1 MQGQQSGR
9 MSPID
14 ISLTT
19 GNPFAMPERDPSF
32 RPFLL
37 HFVQQRS
44 QLPSAL
50 SQSHDDTSRTAT
62 HSITKSAY
70 TLTVFRLPLGPHQ
83 RHTTRRIAL
92 FQISK
97 RYRCGASTASWCLP
111 AQRAG
116 RGAIRWRSIPSSP
129 QNESRVSF
137 RHIKRFLLSYQLTH
151 KLRSRDRLTITS
163 PHPLTFSHSITYDTP
178 ASPLPYQNT
187 SSSRA
192 YSPWLAHIVLHLHDV
207 RGLDWMGIAEPV
219 QRVWGVVT
227 SSGEVLDIL
236 SEYGRVSGRTWWD

>member
-83 RHTTRRIAL
+83 RHATRRIAL

-151 KLRSRDRLTITS
+151 KLRSRDRLAITS
-163 PHPLTFSHSITYDTP
+163 PAPSPPPDILPLNHIRHTCIASALPEHFFFSRVFTLARPHRS
-178 ASPLPYQNT
+178 ASPR
-187 SSSRA
+187 RA
-192 YSPWLAHIVLHLHDV
+192 GL
-207 RGLDWMGIAEPV
+207 GLDGYCGA
-219 QRVWGVVT
+219 GAAC
-227 SSGEVLDIL
+227 L
-236 SEYGRVSGRTWWD
+236 GRGDE